1 MKIFKLT
8 ALVVFL
14 SSLIFVSYS
23 CKQLQQFADT
33 MSSLQRLQFKLNNVS
48 GFRLAGIDVQ
58 NKKSVSDFSI
68 TDGFNL
74 ANAVNKKKLQ
84 ADFTVNVDAKN
95 PNDGTGKTK
104 STVATLTSLDWR
116 LYIDDVQTIA
126 GNINKSIE
134 IPGTGQTTTIPLG
147 MSLDL
152 YQFFGNKGY
161 DGLINL
167 ALALGGVQGSAARL
181 KLDAQPTVTTPFG
194 AIQYPGRITIVD
206 KNFTN

>member
-1 MKIFKLT
+1 MKIFKVVV
-8 ALVVFL
+8 LVLFL
-14 SSLIFVSYS
+14 SSLMFVSYS

-58 NKKSVSDFSI
+58 SKKSVSDFSI

-74 ANAVNKKKLQ
+74 ANAFNKKKFP

-95 PNDGTGKTK
+95 PNDGSGKTK
-104 STVATLTSLDWR
+104 STVATLTSLDWK

-152 YQFFGNKGY
+152 YQFFADKGY
-161 DGLINL
+161 DGIVNL

-181 KLDAQPTVTTPFG
+181 KLDAQPTVSTPLG
-194 AIQYPGRITIVD
+194 PIQYPGRITIID

>member
-1 MKIFKLT
+1 MKILKVAVLI
-8 ALVVFL
+8 VFL
-14 SSLIFVSYS
+14 SSLLFVSYS

-104 STVATLTSLDWR
+104 STVATLTSLDWK